1 MTTSSNPTARAV
13 DGTTGVGGGSTV
25 KTPDE
30 IRAEIMRP
38 RRPGPESNAHIDAL
52 EWVLGAT
59 YDGDGYWSDGYVDLA
74 EQARLDAE
82 VDAERTDHAE
92 QTTKTETP

>member
-1 MTTSSNPTARAV
+1 M
-13 DGTTGVGGGSTV
+13 

-38 RRPGPESNAHIDAL
+38 RRPGPTANARIDAL
-52 EWVLGAT
+52 EWALGAT

-82 VDAERTDHAE
+82 VDVEQAGRPE
-92 QTTKTETP
+92 QTTKETS